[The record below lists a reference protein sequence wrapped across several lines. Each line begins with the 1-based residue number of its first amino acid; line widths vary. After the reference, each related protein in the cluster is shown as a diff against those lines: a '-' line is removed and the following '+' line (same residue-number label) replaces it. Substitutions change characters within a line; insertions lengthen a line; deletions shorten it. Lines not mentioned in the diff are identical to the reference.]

1 MATFER
7 SLGDITNSVN
17 QLSICTPSKS
27 QPSSSKTTLQSNQN
41 NSSSP
46 IARSPLKQNGSS
58 FDTEESLLT
67 ASESDAFTEEDDDE
81 NDITSSERG
90 DDENGDISAATYTSK
105 QRSRAPPPIFF
116 GTPSKAEHDR
126 RHKYQAKLRTRRL
139 LRKDSIE
146 LTRRKSG
153 GWEGHETI
161 TDRTIED
168 ESSLAGDMDAG
179 EYPIKDAREEKEDEE
194 SISDSIQPLA
204 EKEELNDEAPSEI
217 VREDQLQDS
226 TSDDDDDRSTSEDQ
240 IDLNNDDEAEN
251 AASKEEDV
259 GGHEAEVADRKNTN
273 AEESLLSKDDTET
286 IAHEAEGQVQM
297 DCENAEVEQLA
308 PGDGNIA
315 NETPE
320 DDPDATEEADWF
332 GIKSGN
338 KTAILPS
345 SPSHPSLP
353 STPTRQK
360 GFTSAIDRCRTS
372 LAPSEADSSPGIALA
387 PYPFSSRPSP
397 MNFAASRGKGSPY
410 IASPAMSYM
419 SNFSPQF
426 DRENEGHTSQR
437 ASVSR
442 SGPILQESARKG
454 NAANSL
460 YSPTKVEVRSKL
472 AAWANAKVKT
482 PQSPEKKEFDAM
494 RLSSIQPESFSPTL
508 KTTAYDLLDIASQV
522 PLPLSPIKTHLRSS
536 PPKRSTTQMP
546 DPTPSLTAQR
556 ASPVRSD
563 ASLRT
568 SRLPVPAVS
577 KLPRP
582 FKLSVSK
589 SHPQPQN
596 KAVPLFKAKQSAVQK
611 ISINGER
618 RPAARPNPSHAPNF
632 ASSQASTGSINTKP
646 LRDLEP
652 SMNGRRVLNTNSNPS
667 SSSSSS
673 PTKQV
678 AKANAPIVR
687 DARLIAGRNAK
698 PISSNVKPEIVD
710 LKTKTNQEAANTA
723 TKGFV
728 SDAPKAAMM
737 TASKAGSVGGAR
749 RVMRGVVAVPKIEQ
763 SSQRKTLDENAS
775 RAASND
781 NGIKSNPSRRLGMR
795 EAAPVAQLTTTKER
809 NAVKARPM
817 RRINDFIRK
826 VDHSLSSPSRQQ
838 GNAPAPESVK
848 PEKSM
853 KEEDTLAG
861 LKSQRTTMGQGLR
874 ERTQPEQQSTTKS
887 SGSSSSA
894 SSSPKALSL
903 PFKAAAPVTTSVTKA
918 TQAPRP
924 IPISSMEL
932 SRLTSLH
939 TRCNETGVAQLELII
954 IRKQGELRPPSPSSK
969 FRKNAEAGNATAA
982 LTKAQREAK
991 EAQSKQARKDR
1002 AAQRAERLSG
1012 GNAADTSSTTE
1023 QEDETL
1029 RSHRLAAGDEEV
1041 YATPPRRISLKKAV
1055 RWHKA
1060 LFAGPSDNISG
1071 ANRTT
1076 KDDLSFLAEH
1086 HPKPVKSCLAD
1097 AGQAA
1102 LDRFGNVPQ
1111 AGKPLGSPLVKRK
1124 KIIITKI
1131 VYDDDDSES

>member
-1 MATFER
+1 MTTFER

-27 QPSSSKTTLQSNQN
+27 QPSSSKTILQFSQTK
-41 NSSSP
+41 SSSP
-46 IARSPLKQNGSS
+46 ITRSPNKQNGSN

-67 ASESDAFTEEDDDE
+67 ASESDAFTEDDDEE

-90 DDENGDISAATYTSK
+90 DDENGDISASTNTSK

-161 TDRTIED
+161 TDRTMED
-168 ESSLAGDMDAG
+168 DTSLTGDIDAAEVHMG
-179 EYPIKDAREEKEDEE
+179 DAYEEREDEE
-194 SISDSIQPLA
+194 SIADNIQPVA
-204 EKEELNDEAPSEI
+204 EKVDLNDDAPSEN
-217 VREDQLQDS
+217 VKVDEQKDEVTDN
-226 TSDDDDDRSTSEDQ
+226 DEESTSEDRAVAVDVIVSANIASNEKDVGVCEVEAEDHEQ
-240 IDLNNDDEAEN
+240 TSAEGDLQGIDDAEVCSKEAEN
-251 AASKEEDV
+251 
-259 GGHEAEVADRKNTN
+259 EVQADCDKT
-273 AEESLLSKDDTET
+273 EIELS
-286 IAHEAEGQVQM
+286 
-297 DCENAEVEQLA
+297 A
-308 PGDGNIA
+308 PSNGDAIT
-315 NETPE
+315 ETPE

-338 KTAILPS
+338 KTAISS
-345 SPSHPSLP
+345 SPSPLSLP

-360 GFTSAIDRCRTS
+360 GFSSAIGRCRAS

-410 IASPAMSYM
+410 ITSPAMSYM
-419 SNFSPQF
+419 SNFSPQY
-426 DRENEGHTSQR
+426 DRENEGHNSQR

-442 SGPILQESARKG
+442 SGPVLQESARKG

-482 PQSPEKKEFDAM
+482 PQSPEKKEFEAM

-522 PLPLSPIKTHLRSS
+522 PLPLSPIKTHLTNSS
-536 PPKRSTTQMP
+536 SKGLTAQTP
-546 DPTPSLTAQR
+546 DSTPSQTAQR

-589 SHPQPQN
+589 SQSQPQH
-596 KAVPLFKAKQSAVQK
+596 KAVAVSDAKQSVIQK
-611 ISINGER
+611 TSVNGER
-618 RPAARPNPSHAPNF
+618 RPTARPNSSHTSNF
-632 ASSQASTGSINTKP
+632 TSSKGSVSSVNSKP
-646 LRDLEP
+646 LRNLDA
-652 SMNGRRVLNTNSNPS
+652 SMNGRRVLSAHSTHT

-687 DARLIAGRNAK
+687 DARLIAARNVK
-698 PISSNVKPEIVD
+698 PISSNVKADNADVK
-710 LKTKTNQEAANTA
+710 LTTNQEEANMA
-723 TKGFV
+723 TRV
-728 SDAPKAAMM
+728 NVADAPKAPIM

-749 RVMRGVVAVPKIEQ
+749 RVMRGAVAVPKVEQ
-763 SSQRKTLDENAS
+763 SSQRKALNENATK
-775 RAASND
+775 ATTND
-781 NGIKSNPSRRLGMR
+781 NGVNSNPSRRLGMR
-795 EAAPVAQLTTTKER
+795 EADPVAQMTVTKER

-838 GNAPAPESVK
+838 ENISVPESIK
-848 PEKSM
+848 SENSM

-861 LKSQRTTMGQGLR
+861 LKSQRTATSQGLR
-874 ERTQPEQQSTTKS
+874 ERTQPDQQSTNKS
-887 SGSSSSA
+887 SGTSSSA
-894 SSSPKALSL
+894 SNSPKALSL
-903 PFKAAAPVTTSVTKA
+903 PFKAAPPMAPSGTKA

-939 TRCNETGVAQLELII
+939 TRCNEIGVAQLELII

-969 FRKNAEAGNATAA
+969 FRKSAEAGSATAS
-982 LTKAQREAK
+982 LTKSQKEAK
-991 EAQSKQARKDR
+991 EAQSRQARKDR
-1002 AAQRAERLSG
+1002 AAQRAGRLSG
-1012 GNAADTSSTTE
+1012 GNTDDFSSAME
-1023 QEDETL
+1023 QEDETHQL
-1029 RSHRLAAGDEEV
+1029 HRLAAGDEEI
-1041 YATPPRRISLKKAV
+1041 YSTPPRRISLKKGV
-1055 RWHKA
+1055 RWRKA
-1060 LFAGPSDNISG
+1060 LFAGPSDNLSG
-1071 ANRTT
+1071 INRST
-1076 KDDLSFLAEH
+1076 KDDSPFKADRNS
-1086 HPKPVKSCLAD
+1086 KPIKSCIAD

-1111 AGKPLGSPLVKRK
+1111 AGKPLSSPLVKRK